1 MEKAIIAAVADNMAI
16 GKGNAMPWHISEDM
30 KFFKRTTY
38 GCPVI
43 MGSATFRS
51 LGSRPL
57 PGRLNIVLSGNPALE
72 LPAGVLKAG
81 SLEDAYRL
89 ASRMGGEIVPQRCFV
104 IGGGR
109 VYNEAVDGADV
120 MYITHVHADIADAD
134 VFFPKIDPSRWRK
147 VSVSE
152 KRTDPETGY
161 VFEFVEYRNVE

>member
-1 MEKAIIAAVADNMAI
+1 MAI

-81 SLEDAYRL
+81 SLEEAYRL
-89 ASRMGGEIVPQRCFV
+89 ASRTDGGIPPEKCFV

-109 VYNEAVDGADV
+109 VYGEAVGEADV

-152 KRTDPETGY
+152 RKTDPETGY
-161 VFEFVEYRNVE
+161 GFEFVEYRNME